1 MLEHYSWLDVGLEWQ
16 VGNSIPFT
24 LSISTVLSSDTD
36 AQANADGV
44 PPNIIASL
52 TESGEERAGG
62 FSGLMVWLAGAGAVA
77 LASIGYVAYRV
88 LR

>member
-1 MLEHYSWLDVGLEWQ
+1 MNFSYTTLEWQ
-16 VGNSIPFT
+16 DGNSIPFT

-44 PPNIIASL
+44 PANIIASL
-52 TESGEERAGG
+52 TESGEEMGGG
-62 FSGLMVWLAGAGAVA
+62 FSGLMAWLAGAGAVA